1 MMNPNFFEFVRNYS
15 LIKLHLLLLFF
26 FLPFVSR
33 TCKATSYL
41 VKLHFIMKIASITQ
55 CKVLILCRID

>member
-15 LIKLHLLLLFF
+15 KIKLHLLLLFF
-26 FLPFVSR
+26 LPFVSR
-33 TCKATSYL
+33 TGKATSYL